1 MENTDFNEAKAQ
13 IWTTWFEIPVDD
25 FDRAKS
31 FYESVFQTSIL
42 VNDFGAFKM
51 GIFPHKNVGCAI
63 CKGEGYKTG
72 DAGPVVY
79 LNAYPDLNLAQDRIE
94 KAGGKVIM
102 PKKQISPEHGFM
114 ALFMDSEGNRLAL
127 HSDQ

>member
-13 IWTTWFEIPVDD
+13 IWTTWFEIP
-25 FDRAKS
+25 
-31 FYESVFQTSIL
+31 
-42 VNDFGAFKM
+42 
-51 GIFPHKNVGCAI
+51 
-63 CKGEGYKTG
+63 G

-79 LNAYPDLNLAQDRIE
+79 LNANPDLNLAQDRIE

-114 ALFMDSEGNRLAL
+114 ALFMASEGNRLAL